1 MSRSLTGR
9 KTRKTETSTSKEKRW
24 GSLIEMNPDIK
35 SFFRTKSFRILSFLL
50 LSYVHIINVGILIV
64 PSLGILFHVFLR
76 VLSSLFYRFVNKG
89 VIEILCLVATGFS
102 NIPLLIWAE
111 DVIFGFY
118 TGCKRNTNLQGL
130 QRSTIIQ
137 LFYLN
142 LRILFQKKELWFLP
156 KYNHIWLS
164 NLNNKNKMFMLK

>member
-24 GSLIEMNPDIK
+24 GSLIEMNLDIK

-50 LSYVHIINVGILIV
+50 PSYVHIINVGILIV

-89 VIEILCLVATGFS
+89 MIEILCLVATGFS

-118 TGCKRNTNLQGL
+118 TGCKRNIW
-130 QRSTIIQ
+130 STIIQ

-142 LRILFQKKELWFLP
+142 LRIPFQKKELWFLP

>member
-50 LSYVHIINVGILIV
+50 PRYVHIINVGILIV

-76 VLSSLFYRFVNKG
+76 ILSSLFYRFVNKG
-89 VIEILCLVATGFS
+89 MIEILCLVASGFS

-111 DVIFGFY
+111 DVIFGFN
-118 TGCKRNTNLQGL
+118 TGCKRNIW
-130 QRSTIIQ
+130 STIIE
-137 LFYLN
+137 LFY
-142 LRILFQKKELWFLP
+142 LRILFQKKEFWFLP
-156 KYNHIWLS
+156 NYNHIWLS

>member
-50 LSYVHIINVGILIV
+50 PSYVHIINVGILIV

-89 VIEILCLVATGFS
+89 MIEILCLVATGFS
-102 NIPLLIWAE
+102 NIPLLI
-111 DVIFGFY
+111 
-118 TGCKRNTNLQGL
+118 
-130 QRSTIIQ
+130 
-137 LFYLN
+137 
-142 LRILFQKKELWFLP
+142 
-156 KYNHIWLS
+156 
-164 NLNNKNKMFMLK
+164 